1 LAETG
6 VPGSGS
12 VSVEVEGPITETSR
26 QTPAERKFNGEIRV
40 SSVYVHPGR
49 RAVRPERVQSLAES
63 IRDIGLLTP
72 ITVRADG
79 RLIAGA
85 HRLEAYRLLGRD
97 TIPCR
102 VAPMDGELWEQA
114 LRDGNTHLV
123 DELQEIDENL
133 QREELTALAQGEAIA
148 RRKVIY
154 ETLHPETVSV
164 RERGGPGRGRQ
175 NERHHV
181 AGFATDTAQRAGV
194 TERTVQRSALIGS
207 MPAEVRDA
215 VRNTPLADNQQELLK
230 LAREAKRDPAQA
242 VRIAEAARDTQ
253 AKRVT
258 DARSVVR
265 RETISET
272 AQTVALPTGAQII
285 TGDFREVM
293 AEMETDSVDMV
304 FTDPPYD
311 RAAVP
316 MYEDLA
322 RLSARVLRPGGSLLC
337 YAGHYAL
344 PDLFALMTPHLKF
357 WWPIALFYSGAA
369 RRLPGKFVF
378 IEWKPV
384 LWFVKE
390 FRAGER
396 LVSDSFRC
404 QQAPEKVLHEW
415 EQGQAEAEYYIDTIT
430 EPGALVLDPFCGSGT
445 TCAAALA
452 KGRRTIGIEVD
463 QNRAAVARGRLGG
476 GAGA

>member
-1 LAETG
+1 MGDCSTD
-6 VPGSGS
+6 
-12 VSVEVEGPITETSR
+12 
-26 QTPAERKFNGEIRV
+26 ERVTLEAGEIHV
-40 SSVYVHPGR
+40 SKVWVRPGR
-49 RAVRPERVQSLAES
+49 RAVRPDRVQSLADS
-63 IRDIGLLTP
+63 IRDIGLQNP
-72 ITVRADG
+72 IVVRADG
-79 RLIAGA
+79 RLISGA

-133 QREELTALAQGEAIA
+133 QREDLTALEQGEVIA

-154 ETLHPETVSV
+154 ETLHPET
-164 RERGGPGRGRQ
+164 RQHTIGGKARQ
-175 NERHHV
+175 S
-181 AGFATDTAQRAGV
+181 ASDIMSFAADTSQRAGV
-194 TERTVQRSALIGS
+194 TERTVQRSALIGA

-215 VRNTPLADNQQELLK
+215 VRGTPLADNQQELLK

-265 RETISET
+265 RETITEAAHGIT
-272 AQTVALPTGAQII
+272 LPAGAQII
-285 TGDFREVM
+285 TGDFRDVM
-293 AEMETDSVDMV
+293 AEMQPDSVDLV

-311 RAAVP
+311 RETVP
-316 MYEDLA
+316 LYEDLA
-322 RLSARVLRPGGSLLC
+322 ILSARVLRPGGSLLC

-390 FRAGER
+390 SRAGER

-404 QQAPEKVLHEW
+404 QQAPEKALHEW

-452 KGRRTIGIEVD
+452 KGRRSIGIEVD
-463 QNRAAVARGRLGG
+463 PDRANVARGRLGG
-476 GAGA
+476 GDDA

>member
-1 LAETG
+1 MGDCSTD
-6 VPGSGS
+6 
-12 VSVEVEGPITETSR
+12 
-26 QTPAERKFNGEIRV
+26 ERVTLEDGEIHLA
-40 SSVYVHPGR
+40 SVYVRPGR
-49 RAVRPERVQSLAES
+49 RAVRPDRVQSLAES
-63 IRDIGLLTP
+63 IRDIGLQNP
-72 ITVRADG
+72 IVIRADG
-79 RLIAGA
+79 RLISGA

-102 VAPMDGELWEQA
+102 VAPMDGELWRKA
-114 LRDGNTHLV
+114 LCDGHANLI

-133 QREELTALAQGEAIA
+133 QREDLTALEQGEVIA

-154 ETLHPETVSV
+154 ETLHPETKHGAVGRNHPRQSGHDDHSETPRFSTETATKTGISERSV
-164 RERGGPGRGRQ
+164 R
-175 NERHHV
+175 
-181 AGFATDTAQRAGV
+181 
-194 TERTVQRSALIGS
+194 RSAQIGA
-207 MPAEVRDA
+207 MPIEVRDA
-215 VRNTPLADNQQELLK
+215 VRDTPLADNQQELLK

>member
-1 LAETG
+1 MGDCSTD
-6 VPGSGS
+6 
-12 VSVEVEGPITETSR
+12 
-26 QTPAERKFNGEIRV
+26 ERVTLEAGEIHV
-40 SSVYVHPGR
+40 SSVYVRPGR
-49 RAVRPERVQSLAES
+49 RAVRPDRVQSLADS
-63 IRDIGLLTP
+63 IRDIGLQNP
-72 ITVRADG
+72 IVVRADG
-79 RLIAGA
+79 RLISGA

-133 QREELTALAQGEAIA
+133 QREALTALEQGEMIA
-148 RRKVIY
+148 RRKTIY
-154 ETLHPETVSV
+154 ETLHPETKHGGDRKSSRSNCDLNEPRFSEDTSRLSGISERSVQVS
-164 RERGGPGRGRQ
+164 
-175 NERHHV
+175 
-181 AGFATDTAQRAGV
+181 AQ
-194 TERTVQRSALIGS
+194 IGS

-215 VRNTPLADNQQELLK
+215 VRGTPLADNQQELLK

>member
-1 LAETG
+1 MGDCSTD
-6 VPGSGS
+6 
-12 VSVEVEGPITETSR
+12 
-26 QTPAERKFNGEIRV
+26 ERVTLEAGEIHV
-40 SSVYVHPGR
+40 AQVYVRPGR
-49 RAVRPERVQSLAES
+49 RAVRPDRVQSLADS
-63 IRDIGLLTP
+63 IRDIGLQNP
-72 ITVRADG
+72 IVIRADG
-79 RLIAGA
+79 RLISGA
-85 HRLEAYRLLGRD
+85 HRLEAYRLLGRT

-133 QREELTALAQGEAIA
+133 QREELTALEQGEVIA

-154 ETLHPETVSV
+154 ETLHPETKHGGDRRASRSNCDLNTPRFTEDTSASAGLSERSVQVS
-164 RERGGPGRGRQ
+164 
-175 NERHHV
+175 
-181 AGFATDTAQRAGV
+181 AQ
-194 TERTVQRSALIGS
+194 IGS
-207 MPAEVRDA
+207 MPIEVRDA

-404 QQAPEKVLHEW
+404 QQAPEKALHEW

-452 KGRRTIGIEVD
+452 KGRRSIGIEVD
-463 QNRAAVARGRLGG
+463 PERANVARGRLGG
-476 GAGA
+476 GDDA